1 MITLDTNILVYL
13 SDDDEPIKQAQARE
27 LIGALAADTVAIGL
41 QVVGELQ
48 NVLRRK
54 LRQPPWVAA
63 QTARNVLVAFP
74 SFGATPTSVETA
86 LTQAATGRLGYWDAL
101 LVASARESGC
111 EVLLTEDL
119 QDGAHVLG
127 VEIVNP
133 FGAEGLSNRAR
144 AVLGL

>member
-13 SDDDEPIKQAQARE
+13 SDDDEPDKQAVAR
-27 LIGALAADTVAIGL
+27 TVLSSMDQRDAAIGL
-41 QVVGELQ
+41 QVIGELQ

-54 LRQPPWVAA
+54 LRQPPWIAA

-119 QDGAHVLG
+119 QDGANVLG

-133 FGAEGLSNRAR
+133 FGAGGLSDRAR